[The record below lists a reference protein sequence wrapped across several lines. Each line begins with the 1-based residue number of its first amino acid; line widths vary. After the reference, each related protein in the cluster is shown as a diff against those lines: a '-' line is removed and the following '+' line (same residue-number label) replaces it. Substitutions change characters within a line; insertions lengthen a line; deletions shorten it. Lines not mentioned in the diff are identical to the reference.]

1 MKNYLIFFLLAFQ
14 CNFTTAQNLPA
25 SAEKFCAAR
34 EVFSP
39 GKPDIIANFTGFT
52 KFNSVCILNDNTL
65 ISYLL
70 IRKALPAAANFNNAA
85 GHLPGSSDACM
96 RHHHHI
102 IGKTPEQS
110 HLRINKNIPQRS
122 SRMGNAILT
131 STIITNT
138 RS

>member
-25 SAEKFCAAR
+25 KAEKFCAAR

-39 GKPDIIANFTGFT
+39 AKPDIIANFTGFT
-52 KFNSVCILNDNTL
+52 KFNSVCILNGNKL

-70 IRKALPAAANFNNAA
+70 ISAAPQRANNFNEAA
-85 GHLPGSSDACM
+85 DHLSGSFDAFT
-96 RHHHHI
+96 RHPYPI
-102 IGKTPEQS
+102 IRETLGQS
-110 HLRINKNIPQRS
+110 NLRINKNISYLSAWMVSTISP
-122 SRMGNAILT
+122 